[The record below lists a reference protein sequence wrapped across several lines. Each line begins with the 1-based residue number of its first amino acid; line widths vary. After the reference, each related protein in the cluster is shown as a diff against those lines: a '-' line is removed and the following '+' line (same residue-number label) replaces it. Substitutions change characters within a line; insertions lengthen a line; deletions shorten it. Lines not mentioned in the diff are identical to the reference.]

1 MAINNTFVSSGG
13 GGITSISSA
22 SLYNNMTISD
32 TTTLMSMNNADKKV
46 KVTATL
52 EVNGR
57 DVMQELDEMRDA
69 LMLLKRDVDMESKYP
84 RLKEIKD
91 MYEQE
96 LEKYKTFERLK

>member
-1 MAINNTFVSSGG
+1 MAINNTFVSSGIS
-13 GGITSISSA
+13 GISNISSA
-22 SLYNNMTISD
+22 SLYNNMTITD
-32 TTTLMSMNNADKKV
+32 TTKLMTMNNTDKKV
-46 KVTATL
+46 QVTATL

-57 DVMQELDEMRDA
+57 DVIRELDEMRDA

>member
-1 MAINNTFVSSGG
+1 MAIIGSNY
-13 GGITSISSA
+13 GITGGSIANSIISTSSA
-22 SLYNNMTISD
+22 SSSLMT
-32 TTTLMSMNNADKKV
+32 MNGNTKTV
-46 KVTATL
+46 QVTAAL

-57 DVMQELDEMRDA
+57 DVLKELDEMRDA
-69 LMLLKRDVDMESKYP
+69 LMLLKREVDMESKYP